1 MAVKKKEEAKMMNSM
16 MTYNMANMMAED
28 TGAFELRNPVISGM
42 HGNERKDP
50 MIIRKG
56 KKGWL
61 FCLLSLVNRH

>member
-1 MAVKKKEEAKMMNSM
+1 
-16 MTYNMANMMAED
+16 MTTYTMTCNMANMMAED

-42 HGNERKDP
+42 YGNERKDP
-50 MIIRKG
+50 MIIRKD

>member
-1 MAVKKKEEAKMMNSM
+1 
-16 MTYNMANMMAED
+16 MTCNMANMMAED

-50 MIIRKG
+50 MIIRKD